1 MKGVTLGQR
10 DGLSEKDVMKIAKRY
25 EPSCKKKTDKE
36 TKDPVQVFI
45 DFFSK

>member
-10 DGLSEKDVMKIAKRY
+10 DGLSEKDVTKIAKRY
-25 EPSCKKKTDKE
+25 EPSCKNTNKE
-36 TKDPVQVFI
+36 TKDPIQEFI

>member
-10 DGLSEKDVMKIAKRY
+10 DGLSEKDVLKIAKRY
-25 EPSCKKKTDKE
+25 EPSCKKPDKE
-36 TKDPVQVFI
+36 TKDPVQAFI